1 MSAIK
6 DIKKGIIIN
15 ISAIDSLNKVYD
27 FEKINPDGF
36 PAAFVTFNG
45 TENEFYTTAENK
57 RIYVYRILVLAQIGQ
72 TLEGATSDQVDT
84 AEQVMQ
90 DCVGDIL
97 DTMDSDITL
106 DNNSEVIFVEA
117 AVGQPGYVDYEGG
130 VARSGEILIK
140 IHSLYLV

>member
-6 DIKKGIIIN
+6 QIKKGIITN
-15 ISAIDSLNKVYD
+15 LSAISSLNKVYD
-27 FEKINPDGF
+27 HEKINPAGF
-36 PAAFVTFNG
+36 PAAFVTFSG

-57 RIYVYRILVLAQIGQ
+57 RIYAYRILVLAPIGQ
-72 TLEGATSDQVDT
+72 DLSNTNSVEQ
-84 AEQVMQ
+84 AEQTIE

-106 DNNSEVIFVEA
+106 DANTQVIFVEA

-130 VARSGEILIK
+130 VARSGEVTIK
-140 IHSLYLV
+140 VHSLYLV

>member
-6 DIKKGIIIN
+6 NIKKGIMTN
-15 ISAIDSLNKVYD
+15 IAAVASINKVYD
-27 FEKINPDGF
+27 HEKINPAGF
-36 PAAFVTFNG
+36 PAAFVTFSG

-57 RIYVYRILVLAQIGQ
+57 RIYVYRILVLAPIGQ
-72 TLEGATSDQVDT
+72 DLSNTDSVEQ
-84 AEQVMQ
+84 AEQTIE

-106 DNNSEVIFVEA
+106 DGNSQVIFVEA

-130 VARSGEILIK
+130 VARSGEITLR

>member
-6 DIKKGIIIN
+6 QIKKGVITN
-15 ISAIDSLNKVYD
+15 LSAISSLNKVYD
-27 FEKINPDGF
+27 HEKINPDGF

-57 RIYVYRILVLAQIGQ
+57 RIYVYRILVLAPIGQ
-72 TLEGATSDQVDT
+72 DLSNTNAVEQ
-84 AEQVMQ
+84 AEQTIE

-106 DNNSEVIFVEA
+106 DNNTQVIFVEA
-117 AVGQPGYVDYEGG
+117 AVGMPGYVDYEGG
-130 VARSGEILIK
+130 VARSGEVMIK

>member
-6 DIKKGIIIN
+6 NIKKGIITN
-15 ISAIDSLNKVYD
+15 IAAVSSINKVYD
-27 FEKINPDGF
+27 HEKLNPQGF
-36 PAAFVTFNG
+36 PCAFITFQG

-57 RIYVYRILVLAQIGQ
+57 RIYAYRILVLAQIGQ
-72 TLEGATSDQVDT
+72 DTSNTAVVEQ
-84 AEQVMQ
+84 AEQTIE

-106 DNNSEVIFVEA
+106 DNNTQVIFVEA

-130 VARSGEILIK
+130 VARSGEITIK
-140 IHSLYLV
+140 VHSIYLV